1 MLHNIFQDEISVF
14 ISKVRICGF
23 FFFFFFF
30 LLPYICSQGANS
42 SRFSSPHSLSLWSAW
57 LQLGCLC
64 NSCCFRHLSSLLT
77 ERLLRPRA
85 ARKMFP
91 KRKLDE
97 SRSGSESQKEESG
110 AKEEQGQRNKRPRVE
125 SSPGAIGTLSLRF
138 TAARG
143 KSWWEGKCC
152 QDF

>member
-1 MLHNIFQDEISVF
+1 MFSLAKYASV
-14 ISKVRICGF
+14 GF
-23 FFFFFFF
+23 FFSFFFF

-42 SRFSSPHSLSLWSAW
+42 SRSRLRILLPSDLHDSSWDASVILVV
-57 LQLGCLC
+57 
-64 NSCCFRHLSSLLT
+64 FRPFSSLLT

-97 SRSGSESQKEESG
+97 SGSGSESQKEESG
-110 AKEEQGQRNKRPRVE
+110 AKEERGQQNKRPRVE

-143 KSWWEGKCC
+143 KSW
-152 QDF
+152 